1 MALRDFKNI
10 HMWAPISSVDR
21 AGIPCAEALSSL
33 QWPRVQVRS
42 VALCFGCCTGSNENK
57 EVLSSSTTEYVF
69 VSITNMLLC
78 CAVLEKA

>member
-69 VSITNMLLC
+69 VSITNTLLC